1 MKIKLDKTETELML
15 DVEDALGD
23 YCEQLEALERREE
36 SGAIISILGRFCDWR
51 SKLEIENL

>member
-23 YCEQLEALERREE
+23 YCEQLESLERREE
-36 SGAIISILGRFCDWR
+36 SGAIISILERFCDWR